1 MDSSQIKQLLKEI
14 RLDIKGKNFPEARK
28 KCDDI
33 LNSDSKNYMALLLMG
48 ASYQEND
55 KEKAAVYL
63 RRAVKESPENPT
75 VALQGLSSCAEV
87 EELPNIFG
95 KLLSLVP

>member
-1 MDSSQIKQLLKEI
+1 MNFVVAMDNLQTISPRTLLVFMFW
-14 RLDIKGKNFPEARK
+14 L
-28 KCDDI
+28 DI

-95 KLLSLVP
+95 KLLNLVP